1 MGAGDF
7 SEDGLATEEVVGG
20 RFSVRERAVMAS
32 FGGIDVVVGTV
43 LGLVSL
49 LGFLS
54 CLVDMIA
61 MERGDKK

>member
-7 SEDGLATEEVVGG
+7 SGDGLAIAEVVGA

-32 FGGIDVVVGTV
+32 VGGVDVVVGA
-43 LGLVSL
+43 LLSLVSL

-54 CLVDMIA
+54 CLVDIIA
-61 MERGDKK
+61 MERDDKK

>member
-1 MGAGDF
+1 M
-7 SEDGLATEEVVGG
+7 
-20 RFSVRERAVMAS
+20 RERAVMAS
-32 FGGIDVVVGTV
+32 VGGVDVVVGAM

-61 MERGDKK
+61 MERDDKK